1 MNDTLLN
8 MRKLALHDA
17 LFRQALL
24 ATRSASD
31 PLDAFCRIAGQYG
44 FSLSPGNII
53 SDGEEYSS
61 NQTKSTNGGNPMPY
75 DCFDDPYEMF
85 LISIS

>member
-1 MNDTLLN
+1 MNDTLLG
-8 MRKLALHDA
+8 MRKLALTDPV
-17 LFRQALL
+17 FRQALL
-24 ATRSASD
+24 GTKDEAD
-31 PLDAFCRIAGQYG
+31 PLECFCRIAGEYG
-44 FSLSPGNII
+44 FTLTPGDII
-53 SDGEEYSS
+53 SDGEEFSS

>member
-1 MNDTLLN
+1 MNDILLS
-8 MRKLALHDA
+8 MRKLALTDSA
-17 LFRQALL
+17 FRQALL
-24 ATRSASD
+24 DTRNADD
-31 PLDAFCRIAGQYG
+31 PLDRFCRIAGEYG
-44 FSLSPGNII
+44 FSLTPGEIL
-53 SDGEEYSS
+53 SDGEELSS